1 MRRFLLTTVMLF
13 DNTSFSECIE
23 TGADSRLTAE
33 EIYKKID
40 SVPDDKFIRIGETV
54 ARKKDIKI
62 INVTEF
68 NGNEPFT
75 ERT

>member
-1 MRRFLLTTVMLF
+1 MRRFLLTTVVLF

-23 TGADSRLTAE
+23 SNADSRLTAE

-40 SVPDDKFIRIGETV
+40 SYPDDKFLRIGETV

-62 INVTEF
+62 INVTEYF
-68 NGNEPFT
+68 GNEPVT